1 MKVSNKEID
10 IGLVKRAKSGDYQ
23 AFDLLVLKYQ
33 SRLISTA
40 FKFVKDVQIAE
51 DIVQDSFIKAFKALE
66 SFREDSSFYTWI
78 YRITVNTSKNF
89 LVSKKRKSE
98 LLNSDLSEEASYEIE
113 PVETYSPEDLLQAT
127 QLKKVIT
134 ETIDQLGEDTRT
146 ALTLR
151 ELDGLSYEQIADVV
165 NCPVG
170 TVRSRIFRGREVI
183 DEAISQYKQDNKTKY
198 LEVKK

>member
-1 MKVSNKEID
+1 MKASNKELD
-10 IGLVKRAKSGDYQ
+10 LVLVKRAKSGDYQ

-51 DIVQDSFIKAFKALE
+51 DIVQDSFIKAFNALE

-127 QLKKVIT
+127 QLQKVIT
-134 ETIDQLGEDTRT
+134 ETFDQLGEDTRT

-170 TVRSRIFRGREVI
+170 TVRSRIFRAREVI